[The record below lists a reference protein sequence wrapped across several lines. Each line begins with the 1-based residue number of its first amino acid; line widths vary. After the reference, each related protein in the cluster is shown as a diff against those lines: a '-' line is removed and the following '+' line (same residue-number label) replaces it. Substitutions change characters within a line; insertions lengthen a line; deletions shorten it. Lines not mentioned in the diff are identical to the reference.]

1 MNVIVVKTNDTY
13 QIVNI
18 NNDYKELQNIVGGL
32 IEPVHPTIAYQ
43 TEMLLPGTLFIVDE
57 EGLLK
62 DKALNKFGT
71 LLYNGNALNYY
82 PIVGD
87 LILIAETIDMEDF
100 RGLTD
105 EEIDQFKARLKAF
118 GIKEESIDGKED

>member
-13 QIVNI
+13 KIVNI

-62 DKALNKFGT
+62 EKALNKF
-71 LLYNGNALNYY
+71 NGNALNYY

-118 GIKEESIDGKED
+118 GIKEVSTDGKED

>member
-13 QIVNI
+13 KIVNI

-57 EGLLK
+57 E
-62 DKALNKFGT
+62 
-71 LLYNGNALNYY
+71 
-82 PIVGD
+82 
-87 LILIAETIDMEDF
+87 
-100 RGLTD
+100 
-105 EEIDQFKARLKAF
+105 IDQFKARLKAF
-118 GIKEESIDGKED
+118 GIKEVSTDGKED

>member
-13 QIVNI
+13 EIVNI

-62 DKALNKFGT
+62 EKALNKFGT
-71 LLYNGNALNYY
+71 LLYNGNTLNYY

-118 GIKEESIDGKED
+118 GIKEVSTDGKED